1 MDNQFFIKAVLIAV
15 FLIIGFFLV
24 IPTRG
29 ARHLAVR
36 RLTTLVLI
44 LAAVFAVVFPDLIN
58 SLANLLGVG
67 RGTDLLLYG
76 LIVVFI
82 GSSVTASRRYRQQ
95 EAQITELARA
105 IAISQAQDPAQS
117 PQDRP

>member
-15 FLIIGFFLV
+15 FLIIGLFLV

-29 ARHLAVR
+29 ARQLAVR
-36 RLTTLVLI
+36 RLTTLLLVLVAI
-44 LAAVFAVVFPDLIN
+44 FAVAFPDLIN
-58 SLANLLGVG
+58 SLANLIGVG

-95 EAQITELARA
+95 EAQITDLARA
-105 IAISQAQDPAQS
+105 VAIAQANHPAEKS
-117 PQDRP
+117 DETP